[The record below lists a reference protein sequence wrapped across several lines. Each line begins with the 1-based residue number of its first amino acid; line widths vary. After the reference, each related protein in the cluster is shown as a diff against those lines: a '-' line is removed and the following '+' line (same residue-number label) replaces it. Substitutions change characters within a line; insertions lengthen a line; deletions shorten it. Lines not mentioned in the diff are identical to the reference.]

1 MIRDI
6 LITTL
11 FLQSVVMNQARHS
24 ESSKLIKYYVL
35 NQPPVELSTLDSLPA
50 KTEGDLLWISLSNP
64 TDEELTHLLPR
75 FVKQERVIEEMQ
87 TKHLR
92 PKVVEYEKASLI
104 VAITVHLNK
113 GAVGFGESQ
122 ILFGEGFV
130 VSVWRNTSLSDL
142 QVQQYL
148 EETPEQIERGADYV
162 VAEILD
168 FITDDYTDS
177 LLQFEKQVLKA
188 EKHFFVGHSE
198 KKDIE
203 QVYRLR
209 HTLLRIQSSIAP
221 LAELSRRFMRQNLSY
236 IGEDSRAYF
245 YEVADRIDRQAD
257 LIRSLRDTLAFA
269 FEAGMMIGQLQQND
283 ITRKLAAWA
292 AILAIPTAVA
302 GIYGMNFINMPELNL
317 RYGYPAVLGAMGVVC
332 GSLYRQFK
340 KIGWL

>member
-1 MIRDI
+1 MSQDHF
-6 LITTL
+6 LIK
-11 FLQSVVMNQARHS
+11 
-24 ESSKLIKYYVL
+24 SKRIKYYAL
-35 NQPPVELSTLDSLPA
+35 NQSGVELKADELFAPKA
-50 KTEGDLLWISLSNP
+50 EGDLVWISLTNP
-64 TDEELTHLLPR
+64 TDEELSELLPR
-75 FVKQERVIEEMQ
+75 FVKQERVIDEMQ

-92 PKVVEYEKASLI
+92 PKVVEYEKASLV
-104 VAITVHLNK
+104 VAITVHLHK
-113 GAVGFGESQ
+113 GVVGFGESQ

-130 VSVWRNTSLSDL
+130 ISVWRNTSLSDL
-142 QVQQYL
+142 EVQTYL

-168 FITDDYTDS
+168 FITDDYTES

-188 EKHFFVGHSE
+188 ERHFFIGRSE
-198 KKDIE
+198 KRDIE

-209 HTLLRIQSSIAP
+209 RTLLRIQSSIAP

-236 IGEDSRAYF
+236 IGDDSRAYF

-269 FEAGMMIGQLQQND
+269 FEAGMMIVQLQQND

-302 GIYGMNFINMPELNL
+302 GIYGMNFTHMPELDL
-317 RYGYPAVLGAMGVVC
+317 RYGYPVVLGAMGLVC

>member
-1 MIRDI
+1 
-6 LITTL
+6 
-11 FLQSVVMNQARHS
+11 MNQARHS
-24 ESSKLIKYYVL
+24 ESSQVIKYYAL
-35 NQPPVELSTLDSLPA
+35 SQPPISLSTLESLPP
-50 KTEGDLLWISLSNP
+50 KSEGDLLWISLSNP
-64 TDEELTHLLPR
+64 SDEDLAQLLPH
-75 FVKQERVIEEMQ
+75 FVKQERVVEEML

-92 PKVVEYEKASLI
+92 PKVVEYEKASLV
-104 VAITVHLNK
+104 VAIIVHLTN

-130 VSVWRNTSLSDL
+130 ISVWRNTTLSDL
-142 QVQQYL
+142 EVQKYL

-168 FITDDYTDS
+168 FITDDYTES

-188 EKHFFVGHSE
+188 ERHFFVGRSE
-198 KKDIE
+198 KRDIE

-209 HTLLRIQSSIAP
+209 RTLLRIQSCIAP
-221 LAELSRRFMRQNLSY
+221 LAELSRRFMRQNLTY
-236 IGEDSRAYF
+236 IGADSRAYF

-269 FEAGMMIGQLQQND
+269 FEAGMMIVQLQQND

-302 GIYGMNFINMPELNL
+302 GIYGMNFTHMPELDF
-317 RYGYPAVLGAMGVVC
+317 RYGYPVVLGAMGAVC
-332 GSLYRQFK
+332 GGLYRQFK